1 MSRVGKKPINIPA
14 GVEVSIDGRT
24 IKAKGNL
31 GELSYVVPEQITW
44 ELKGNTLT
52 FSRGSNL
59 PSVRAL
65 HGLARALVQN
75 MITGVSKGFA
85 KRLEI
90 RGTGYRASVSGNK
103 LTLSV
108 GLSHPVV
115 VEFPKDVTIKVEGTT
130 TREQLPTT
138 IISVSGI
145 DRSAVG
151 HWADQVRRSRP
162 PEPYKGKGIR
172 YEGEY
177 VRRKAGKTG

>member
-1 MSRVGKKPINIPA
+1 MSRVGKKPINIPD

-24 IKAKGNL
+24 IKVKGKL
-31 GELSYVVPEQITW
+31 GELSYEVPERIAW
-44 ELKGNTLT
+44 ELSEGTLT
-52 FSRGSNL
+52 FTRESNL

-65 HGLARALVQN
+65 HGLARALAQN
-75 MITGVSKGFA
+75 MITGVSEGFT
-85 KRLEI
+85 KRLEV
-90 RGTGYRASVSGNK
+90 RGTGYRASVSGSK

-108 GLSHPVV
+108 GLSHPVT
-115 VEFPKDVTIKVEGTT
+115 VEFPKDVTVKLEGTT
-130 TREQLPTT
+130 TKDQLPTT

-145 DRSAVG
+145 DRSVVG

>member
-1 MSRVGKKPINIPA
+1 MSRVGKKPINIPD

-24 IKAKGNL
+24 IKAKGKL
-31 GELSYVVPEQITW
+31 GELSYEVPERIVW
-44 ELKGNTLT
+44 ELNEGTLT
-52 FSRGSNL
+52 FTRESNL
-59 PSVRAL
+59 PYVRAL

-75 MITGVSKGFA
+75 MITGVSEGFT
-85 KRLEI
+85 KRLEV
-90 RGTGYRASVSGNK
+90 RGTGYRASVAGSK
-103 LTLSV
+103 LTLNV
-108 GLSHPVV
+108 GLSHPVI
-115 VEFPKDVTIKVEGTT
+115 VEFPEDVTIKLEGTT
-130 TREQLPTT
+130 TKDQLPTT
-138 IISVSGI
+138 IVSVSGI